1 MELTLASV
9 ALLLLVAAVVAML
22 ARRLHLP
29 YTVGLVLAGLA
40 LALFPRFS
48 EITLTRD
55 LIFTLFLP
63 PLVFEAALYLRWHDL
78 KRDFVLILSLA
89 TLGVLLTATVT
100 ALGMVYLA
108 HWAWPMAT
116 LLGALIAATDPV
128 TVIAMFKEAAVRG
141 RLRLL
146 VEAESLFNDGTTAV
160 LFGLVMGVIE
170 GQTGNP
176 LLALQQLINTVGLG
190 VLCGALVGG
199 GILLLAG
206 RTEDH
211 LVEITLTAVAAYGSF
226 LLAERFAGSGVLAS
240 LTAGLLIGNLGALGS
255 ISARGRDAVE
265 SFWEFTAFLV
275 NSLIFILIGMRE
287 AHQDLLHTLGPI
299 ALASLLVLVG
309 RAASVYP
316 LAALFSPTPLRIKP
330 AHQHVLFWGGMRG
343 TLALALALSL
353 PTTVAGRDLVT
364 TVAFGVVAF
373 SIFGQGMTI
382 IPLMRR
388 LGCLPHPH
396 AHHPPTVG

>member
-176 LLALQQLINTVGLG
+176 LLALQQLLTTVGLG

-396 AHHPPTVG
+396 AHHPPTAG

>member
-176 LLALQQLINTVGLG
+176 LLALQQLLNTVGLG

-396 AHHPPTVG
+396 AHHPPTAG

>member
-89 TLGVLLTATVT
+89 TLGVLITATVT

-176 LLALQQLINTVGLG
+176 LLALQQLLNTVGLG

-396 AHHPPTVG
+396 AHHPPTAG